1 LPHSRLYPF
10 ICNNVCNNPTYLSA
24 TRNNIVKSVRCRQIV
39 AKRPKPIMRSRAYLA
54 SLSIIDASRI
64 IPGETN
70 LDRGGQARRYD
81 DERHILRRAT
91 RNMRALTRLTTRS
104 PCANFLPRLFS
115 HEPLGSRSFSASAP
129 LGGSFTLTYRANANA
144 NICADLAESI
154 FLSPEARRYERYRSR
169 WCEQS
174 CYISSYVEIMVIT
187 GAYGVRLTFTWA
199 TFMTSKHSCILR
211 FSIIFRM

>member
-1 LPHSRLYPF
+1 
-10 ICNNVCNNPTYLSA
+10 
-24 TRNNIVKSVRCRQIV
+24 
-39 AKRPKPIMRSRAYLA
+39 MRSRAYLA

-64 IPGETN
+64 IAGETN

-81 DERHILRRAT
+81 DERYILRRAT
-91 RNMRALTRLTTRS
+91 RNMRALTTRS

-115 HEPLGSRSFSASAP
+115 HEPLGSRSLSASAP
-129 LGGSFTLTYRANANA
+129 LGSFTLTYRANANA
-144 NICADLAESI
+144 NIRADLAESI

-199 TFMTSKHSCILR
+199 TFMTSKHSCTLR